1 MATLPAERKAVLFTA
16 GGVRLALRLSQVREI
31 VAVRDAAGDVPFRG
45 ATVPG
50 LPVAVALGLP
60 AGPSRFALVTEASPP
75 LALRVDEVLGI
86 ADLSGAEVL
95 RLPARTALPQP
106 PPFAGALLLGGEL
119 ALELNVS
126 ALGWVP
132 AEPAADVAGPPPEV
146 ELSSGRELL
155 FRRGARTFAVP
166 LPLLVQVLEGA
177 RVSPV
182 PLAPPA
188 HRGLIHHGRALHPVF
203 DVGVLYGDPP
213 GGEGGLALLVDAG
226 ATAVAVLADRVLA
239 PAERPDGDVARPS
252 WDLVFG

>member
-1 MATLPAERKAVLFTA
+1 VATLPAERKAVLFTA

-31 VAVRDAAGDVPFRG
+31 VAVPGAEGDVPFRG
-45 ATVPG
+45 ERVPG

-86 ADLSGAEVL
+86 ADLGGAEVF

-106 PPFAGALLLGGEL
+106 PPFAGAILAGGEL
-119 ALELNVS
+119 ALELNVA

-132 AEPAADVAGPPPEV
+132 PEPAAEVAGPPPEV
-146 ELSSGRELL
+146 EFATGRELL
-155 FRRGARTFAVP
+155 FRRGARTYAVP
-166 LPLLVQVLEGA
+166 LPLVVQVLEGA

-188 HRGLIHHGRALHPVF
+188 HRGLLYHGRALHPVF
-203 DVGVLYGDPP
+203 DLAVLYGEPP

-226 ATAVAVLADRVLA
+226 ATAIAVLADRVLA
-239 PAERPDGDVARPS
+239 PAEPPEGVVARPS
-252 WDLVFG
+252 WDLVLG